1 MKRIVQREQI
11 NTEVDR
17 IRLLQ
22 YENLRRCFNALLE
35 SALGENYYNEGM
47 DVYICDELSCRD
59 LAKKIGKEC
68 SKRYTSIVKQY

>member
-1 MKRIVQREQI
+1 MKRIVRREQI
-11 NTEVDR
+11 NAEVDKV
-17 IRLLQ
+17 RLLQ

-47 DVYICDELSCRD
+47 DVYICDKLSCRD

>member
-11 NTEVDR
+11 NAEVDKV
-17 IRLLQ
+17 RLLQ

-68 SKRYTSIVKQY
+68 SKRYTSIVKRY

>member
-1 MKRIVQREQI
+1 MKRIVHHEQI
-11 NTEVDR
+11 NSEVDK

-47 DVYICDELSCRD
+47 DIYICDELSCRD

-68 SKRYTSIVKQY
+68 SRRYTSIVKQY

>member
-1 MKRIVQREQI
+1 MDKTVQREQI
-11 NTEVDR
+11 NAEVNK
-17 IRLLQ
+17 ITLLQ

-59 LAKKIGKEC
+59 LAKRIGKEC
-68 SKRYTSIVKQY
+68 SRRYTSIVKQY

>member
-11 NTEVDR
+11 NAEVDNV
-17 IRLLQ
+17 RLLQ

>member
-1 MKRIVQREQI
+1 MDKTVQREQI
-11 NTEVDR
+11 NAEVNK
-17 IRLLQ
+17 ITLLQ

-59 LAKKIGKEC
+59 LAKRIGEEC
-68 SKRYTSIVKQY
+68 SRRYTSIVKQY

>member
-11 NTEVDR
+11 NAEVDNV
-17 IRLLQ
+17 RLLQ

-68 SKRYTSIVKQY
+68 SKRYTSIVKRY

>member
-11 NTEVDR
+11 NSEVDK

-47 DVYICDELSCRD
+47 DIYICDELSCRD

-68 SKRYTSIVKQY
+68 SRRYTSIVKQY